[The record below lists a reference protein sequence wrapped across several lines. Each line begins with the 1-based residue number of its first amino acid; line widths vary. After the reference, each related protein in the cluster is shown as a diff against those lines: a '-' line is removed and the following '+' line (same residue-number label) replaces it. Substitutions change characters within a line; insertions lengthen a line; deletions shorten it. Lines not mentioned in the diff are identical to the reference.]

1 MIICRYEYC
10 CNVSSKR
17 YKPEKTTKNYN
28 MPHCH
33 KGQGMKY
40 EHCVFVIHRELII
53 DTLLKIWL
61 LKCILKCITKTNIL
75 AFYEREINPSS
86 VSILILPA

>member
-1 MIICRYEYC
+1 MNTVVLCRR
-10 CNVSSKR
+10 SDTSQKKR
-17 YKPEKTTKNYN
+17 LKTTIY
-28 MPHCH
+28 HIATSH

-40 EHCVFVIHRELII
+40 EHCVFVIHHELII

>member
-1 MIICRYEYC
+1 MNTVVMCRR
-10 CNVSSKR
+10 SDTSQKKR
-17 YKPEKTTKNYN
+17 LKTTIC
-28 MPHCH
+28 HIATSH

-40 EHCVFVIHRELII
+40 EHCVFVIHHELII

-61 LKCILKCITKTNIL
+61 LKCITKTNIL